1 MLSTIRKATTP
12 VSLYRLI
19 YRSRDVIAQVVPD
32 TLTEEGLQRE
42 LRAVVESA
50 RWHNKAD
57 NLTGALM
64 YTGAGFAQ
72 VLEGPR
78 EVVERTFERII
89 ADGRHADVIVLSF
102 TPTQRRSFPDW
113 PLAFCGQSTAGS
125 VDPLGRLT
133 DSAIFNGPGA
143 TTGSDVLRLLERVV
157 QQEDAWIGALLPVTK
172 GSGD

>member
-1 MLSTIRKATTP
+1 MLSMMRKATTP

-19 YRSRDVIAQVVPD
+19 YRSRDVIAQAMPD
-32 TLTEEGLQRE
+32 ALTEEGLQRE
-42 LRAVVESA
+42 MRAIVASA

-78 EVVERTFERII
+78 EVVER
-89 ADGRHADVIVLSF
+89 RHADVTVLSF

-113 PLAFCGQSTAGS
+113 PLAFCGQSTAGT

-133 DSAIFNGPGA
+133 DSAIFSGPHV
-143 TTGSDVLRLLERVV
+143 TIGSDVLRLLERVV
-157 QQEDAWIGALLPVTK
+157 QQEDA
-172 GSGD
+172 

>member
-1 MLSTIRKATTP
+1 MLSMMRKATTP

-19 YRSRDVIAQVVPD
+19 YRSRDVIAQAMPD
-32 TLTEEGLQRE
+32 ALTEEGLQRE
-42 LRAVVESA
+42 MRAIVASA

-78 EVVERTFERII
+78 EVVERTFDRIA
-89 ADGRHADVIVLSF
+89 ADRRHADVTVLSF

-113 PLAFCGQSTAGS
+113 PLAFCGQSTAGT

-133 DSAIFNGPGA
+133 DSAIFSGPHV
-143 TTGSDVLRLLERVV
+143 TIGSDVLRLLERVV
-157 QQEDAWIGALLPVTK
+157 QQEDA
-172 GSGD
+172 

>member
-1 MLSTIRKATTP
+1 MSSTMRRATTP

-32 TLTEEGLQRE
+32 ALSEAGLQRE
-42 LRAVVESA
+42 LRTLVASA
-50 RWHNKAD
+50 RGQNKAD

-78 EVVERTFERII
+78 EVVERTFERIV
-89 ADGRHADVIVLSF
+89 ADSRHADVVVLSF

-113 PLAFCGQSTAGS
+113 PLAFCGQSAAGS
-125 VDPLGRLT
+125 VDPLGGLT
-133 DSAIFNGPGA
+133 DSAMFSGPHV

-157 QQEDAWIGALLPVTK
+157 QQEDAWIGA
-172 GSGD
+172 